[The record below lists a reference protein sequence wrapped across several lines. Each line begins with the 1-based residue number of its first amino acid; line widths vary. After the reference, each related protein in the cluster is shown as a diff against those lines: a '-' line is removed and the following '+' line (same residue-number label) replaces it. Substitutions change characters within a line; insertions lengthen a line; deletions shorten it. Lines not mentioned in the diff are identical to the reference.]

1 MQKLT
6 YFNVPS
12 IIYNWDEYKRA
23 CNIDIYGTKNKLEKE
38 YHILFFHTNNKIHKL
53 FNNSKLEFFL
63 KIDMLTYLPF
73 EKLGNDYLN
82 NKLLKENLSVI
93 EYKYNKII
101 KLCNFHQKLLD
112 DELKTDLK
120 TFLSNYYNDI
130 VEINDIGLAIIS
142 LRLFHRFVTI
152 MNFSETLTLTIIH
165 HKIDDILNTIIK
177 NLITNNLKEININN
191 YLPKFDYNNKLN
203 ESMIDYLDKCLS

>member
-12 IIYNWDEYKRA
+12 IIYNWDEYKRV

-82 NKLLKENLSVI
+82 NKLLKEYLSVI

>member
-82 NKLLKENLSVI
+82 NKLLKEYLSVI

-101 KLCNFHQKLLD
+101 KLCNFHKKLLD
-112 DELKTDLK
+112 D
-120 TFLSNYYNDI
+120 
-130 VEINDIGLAIIS
+130 
-142 LRLFHRFVTI
+142 
-152 MNFSETLTLTIIH
+152 
-165 HKIDDILNTIIK
+165 
-177 NLITNNLKEININN
+177 
-191 YLPKFDYNNKLN
+191 
-203 ESMIDYLDKCLS
+203 